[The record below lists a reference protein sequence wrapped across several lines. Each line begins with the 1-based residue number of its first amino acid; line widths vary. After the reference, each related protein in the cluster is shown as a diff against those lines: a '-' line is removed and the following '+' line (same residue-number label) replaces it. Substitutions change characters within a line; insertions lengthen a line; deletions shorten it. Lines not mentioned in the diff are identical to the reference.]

1 MNTVTVDNH
10 HETVARRRLLFLA
23 SLRPVFVRGA
33 LWPGSLVVSP
43 FEVFFFLVASLRVRL
58 TTERAGLFSSRV
70 PHRGEP
76 RSLLTTVGVANS
88 GVAVAVAE
96 AIAVADLSAT
106 LAADRGSRGE
116 GEAGAGAETAG
127 AGETG
132 LA

>member
-23 SLRPVFVRGA
+23 SLRPRRPLAWVSGCLPFRG
-33 LWPGSLVVSP
+33 L
-43 FEVFFFLVASLRVRL
+43 FFFLVASLRVRL

-106 LAADRGSRGE
+106 LAADRGTRGE
-116 GEAGAGAETAG
+116 GEAGAGAGTAG